1 MALTRAQIAA
11 RAARELVDGQCV
23 NLGIGLPTQI
33 PDHIRADVTVMLQ
46 SDNGILGLGPYPFEG
61 DEDPDLFEMRL

>member
-46 SDNGILGLGPYPFEG
+46 SDNGILSALAPTRSRGMKILTYS
-61 DEDPDLFEMRL
+61 R